1 MQGVKLSA
9 VHVRKPATGGN
20 IINGRFIARAYIL
33 QERRNAAFAFPPESW
48 SMDGSSAVERA
59 TAAAAGPGRPGR
71 RIPLTAG
78 LLGFVA
84 LIVVPLVVMLYLGLS
99 TARENTFDLLHDQ
112 TAHFM
117 ASLTERIGGQLDP
130 VAVQSDYVAA
140 MIAGGEL
147 DPADSKRLGQ
157 ALVAAMA
164 ALPQV
169 RGLAFIDADGHT
181 VRARRSER
189 RAADLDW
196 SDDRSTKRILAEAQN
211 AAGSYWG
218 EFFFAESTATTLL
231 NHRTP
236 VRRNGQ
242 FLGVLIASVS
252 TASLS
257 EFLAHNPFGPQMNAF
272 ILAGGDSVIAHSRL
286 TGPVSGLSD
295 QQPLPRLDQ
304 VGDPILQR
312 AAADGKLVLSSVP
325 APLSTIDTVQDAD
338 GAAYLLVYQTIDK
351 YGAKPWVA
359 GLHLPRSLIERA
371 LMRIDVMAAIGLVI
385 LLATVLAAYL
395 LGRALTRPVREI
407 AAAATRIHDFEVEA
421 GRPLGV
427 SHFRELDDAA
437 RAFNAMLAGLSGFQT
452 YLPKSL
458 VRRLMQRGHI
468 ANVLSEEREVTV
480 LFTDISNF
488 TGFSE
493 NLPAD
498 GVAAFLNRHF
508 TLLVKCVEEEGGT
521 VDKYVGDSLMA
532 FWGAPDNQ
540 PDHAERAFGAALNM
554 ALAIKRENAAR
565 QAAGLEPIR
574 IRIGLHSGSAVVG
587 NIGAPGRVNYTVV
600 GDTVNVARRME
611 SLSKSL
617 AWDRQEA
624 IILVS
629 SFTIQHLGLG
639 LESFSIGA
647 HSLKGRDGP
656 IEVFRLA

>member
-1 MQGVKLSA
+1 
-9 VHVRKPATGGN
+9 
-20 IINGRFIARAYIL
+20 
-33 QERRNAAFAFPPESW
+33 
-48 SMDGSSAVERA
+48 MDGSSAVER
-59 TAAAAGPGRPGR
+59 TAAEAAGAGRPGR

-99 TARENTFDLLHDQ
+99 TARENTFELLHDQ

-117 ASLTERIGGQLDP
+117 TSLTERIGSQLDP
-130 VAVQSDYVAA
+130 VATQADYVATL
-140 MIAGGEL
+140 IAGGDL
-147 DPADSKRLGQ
+147 NPADSNRMGQ
-157 ALVAAMA
+157 VLVAAMA

-169 RGLAFIDADGHT
+169 RGLAFIDADGHA

-189 RAADLDW
+189 RAAPLDW
-196 SDDRSTKRILAEAQN
+196 SDDRSTKHILAEAKQ

-218 EFFFAESTATTLL
+218 EFFFAESTSTTLL

-236 VRRNGQ
+236 IRRDGQ

-252 TASLS
+252 ITSLS
-257 EFLAHNPFGPQMNAF
+257 EFLAQNQFGPEMSAF
-272 ILAGGDSVIAHSRL
+272 ILAGSDGVIAHSRL
-286 TGPVSGLSD
+286 TAAVAGLSD
-295 QQPLPRLDQ
+295 QQPLPRLGQ
-304 VGDPILQR
+304 TGDIILQR
-312 AAADGKLVLSSVP
+312 AAAEGRLTPVAGATSRPITATIEAPDGTAHLM
-325 APLSTIDTVQDAD
+325 
-338 GAAYLLVYQTIDK
+338 VYQTIGR
-351 YGAKPWVA
+351 YGATPWVA

-371 LMRIDVMAAIGLVI
+371 LMRIDVMAGIGIVI

-407 AAAATRIHDFEVEA
+407 AAAATRIHDLQVDA
-421 GRPLGV
+421 GKPLGI

-458 VRRLMQRGHI
+458 VHRLMQRGHI
-468 ANVLSEEREVTV
+468 ANVRSEEREVTV

-508 TLLVKCVEEEGGT
+508 TLLVKCVEEQGGT

-532 FWGAPDNQ
+532 FWGAPDTQ
-540 PDHAERAFGAALNM
+540 PDHAERAFSAALDM
-554 ALAIKRENAAR
+554 ALAVRRENAAR

-574 IRIGLHSGSAVVG
+574 IRIGLHSGPAVVG

-629 SFTIQHLGLG
+629 SGTIQHLGLG
-639 LESFSIGA
+639 FESFSIGA